1 MSENLKT
8 IELQLANPNEALTL
22 FGTNDKH
29 LKQLEHLLNVS
40 IVTRGEH
47 VSVSGTN
54 EQIALVEDIL
64 LTVLSIVR
72 KGIDITERDIVY
84 AVDLAKK
91 GKISQFETLF
101 EDEIT
106 KNAKGKSIRVQTL
119 GQKHYIQAVKS
130 NDLVLALGRPE
141 QAKHILQWSWQSVH

>member
-84 AVDLAKK
+84 AVDLAKRGKSVSLKPSLKTRLRRMRK
-91 GKISQFETLF
+91 GNLFVFKPWDKSTIFKPLNPMTLF
-101 EDEIT
+101 
-106 KNAKGKSIRVQTL
+106 
-119 GQKHYIQAVKS
+119 
-130 NDLVLALGRPE
+130 LALGRPE